1 MTQKWLPS
9 SAAAMHHPAIFSKH
23 DMEVLQ
29 HMIAMPV
36 IEVNQRL
43 FHPHEVLFNRTL
55 ELQINKC
62 IGHILQSLLDLY
74 YCGQENDNFTL
85 KNSKRKAFKINIY
98 IKTNLKKNVPNHK
111 YYLFRMAYHRFL
123 FIFQNKSTQQGKDM
137 EIGRLIQWILPFT
150 NPFPQNEGY
159 VHIWQGYKDSWCW
172 LSCNGNFKEAF
183 LGSIIMKSQKED
195 TCSCWQMDGLTKYSG
210 HSWLENNSRSCEP
223 VALTED
229 AILLCSP
236 FFQVYFR

>member
-36 IEVNQRL
+36 I
-43 FHPHEVLFNRTL
+43 
-55 ELQINKC
+55 
-62 IGHILQSLLDLY
+62 
-74 YCGQENDNFTL
+74 
-85 KNSKRKAFKINIY
+85 
-98 IKTNLKKNVPNHK
+98 
-111 YYLFRMAYHRFL
+111 
-123 FIFQNKSTQQGKDM
+123 
-137 EIGRLIQWILPFT
+137 
-150 NPFPQNEGY
+150 EGY

>member
-137 EIGRLIQWILPFT
+137 EIGRLIQ
-150 NPFPQNEGY
+150 
-159 VHIWQGYKDSWCW
+159 
-172 LSCNGNFKEAF
+172 
-183 LGSIIMKSQKED
+183 
-195 TCSCWQMDGLTKYSG
+195 
-210 HSWLENNSRSCEP
+210 
-223 VALTED
+223 
-229 AILLCSP
+229 
-236 FFQVYFR
+236 